1 MPRHFQTQ
9 LTLRSNNVVPRGVG
23 ASPPTIMNVG
33 AQAFLSR
40 RISRELSIL
49 RLACKLGHHFSPARL
64 YVNQYRVLFFGCSI
78 RHSRRNVHTVRTFHR
93 SGHESLQCFFS
104 RGECERFCRR
114 QGGPS
119 MSTTAAVPK
128 TAEIRLA
135 HSPDS
140 DDAFMF
146 YALATGKVR
155 LPGVKFNHILSDIE
169 SLNQAA
175 RNEVYDVTAISFYA
189 YPFVAD
195 KYVLLDCGASFGE
208 GYGPIVVAG
217 HPIKK
222 TDLAGRKIAIPG
234 ELTTSYL
241 ALKLF
246 EPNVETVTMP
256 FDKILAAV
264 QAKEVEAGLLI
275 HEGQLLFS
283 QIGLHR
289 VVDLGQ
295 WWQEI
300 TGLPLPLGA
309 NAIRRKLGPDLGRQ
323 IGRVIRESISFA
335 LEHREAALNYA
346 LQFARDMDPVLAD
359 KFVGMYV
366 NRWTLDYGEEG
377 RRAVREL
384 LARGAA
390 AGMVPKSVPIEFLS
404 SDVSETPSRLQ

>member
-1 MPRHFQTQ
+1 MDHMTATPA
-9 LTLRSNNVVPRGVG
+9 
-23 ASPPTIMNVG
+23 AS
-33 AQAFLSR
+33 
-40 RISRELSIL
+40 
-49 RLACKLGHHFSPARL
+49 
-64 YVNQYRVLFFGCSI
+64 
-78 RHSRRNVHTVRTFHR
+78 
-93 SGHESLQCFFS
+93 
-104 RGECERFCRR
+104 
-114 QGGPS
+114 
-119 MSTTAAVPK
+119 PK
-128 TAEIRLA
+128 TAELRLA

-155 LPGVKFNHILSDIE
+155 LPGVKFTHILSDIE

-175 RNEVYDVTAISFYA
+175 RTETYDITAVSFYG
-189 YPFVAD
+189 YTFVAD
-195 KYVLLDCGASFGE
+195 KYVLMDCGASFGE
-208 GYGPIVVAG
+208 GYGPIVVSS

-234 ELTTSYL
+234 TLTTSYL

-246 EPNVETVTMP
+246 EPNVEVVTMP
-256 FDKILAAV
+256 FDKILGAV

-295 WWQEI
+295 WWQE
-300 TGLPLPLGA
+300 TTQLPLPLGG
-309 NAIRRKLGPDLGRQ
+309 NAIRRKLGKELGLQ
-323 IGRVIRESISFA
+323 VARVIRDSISYA
-335 LEHREAALNYA
+335 LDHREPALNYA
-346 LQFARDMDPVLAD
+346 LQFARDMDPLLAD
-359 KFVGMYV
+359 KFIGMYV

-390 AGMVPKSVPIEFLS
+390 AGLVPSSFKVEFLS
-404 SDVSETPSRLQ
+404 DAA